1 MGLIP
6 NRKTYDQSQHHLT
19 MKSTRVLTTMLLAP
33 LAALVLALPV
43 LAAEVPAELNEKRT
57 LNQQRK
63 WTEFMQR
70 YANESFAT
78 WAPEAAREALQIRG
92 QIYSFTKD
100 GKHAEADLQAALKLA
115 PHGTD
120 IMLLLADNYVNNLH
134 DDAKAISAYQQV
146 IAITGTNQGWQPLT
160 ATVGLARL
168 YTDQVKLDAA
178 LEVLKPYGDLSQL
191 PNTWR
196 IKLLRAYGHI
206 YAAQGEEPESLA
218 KFREALRLEP
228 QP

>member
-1 MGLIP
+1 MIFTSMKPTRGL
-6 NRKTYDQSQHHLT
+6 TA
-19 MKSTRVLTTMLLAP
+19 LLLGP
-33 LAALVLALPV
+33 LAVLCLLALPV
-43 LAAEVPAELNEKRT
+43 VAADALAVLDEMRMLH
-57 LNQQRK
+57 QQRK

-70 YANESFAT
+70 YASESFAT

-100 GKHAEADLQAALKLA
+100 GKHAEADLQAALRLA

-120 IMLLLADNYVNNLH
+120 IMLLLADNYVNNLK

-146 IAITGTNQGWQPLT
+146 IGITGTNQGWQPLT

-168 YTDQVKLDAA
+168 YTDQVKLDDA
-178 LEVLKPYGDLSQL
+178 LEMLNPYGDLNQL
-191 PNTWR
+191 PNLWR
-196 IKLLRAYGHI
+196 IKLLCAYGHI
-206 YAAQGEEPESLA
+206 YAAQGKEPESLA
-218 KFREALRLEP
+218 KFREALQIEP

>member
-1 MGLIP
+1 MMF
-6 NRKTYDQSQHHLT
+6 LT
-19 MKSTRVLTTMLLAP
+19 MKPTRVLTALLLGP
-33 LAALVLALPV
+33 LAALCLLALPGVAADAPAV
-43 LAAEVPAELNEKRT
+43 LDEMRMLQ
-57 LNQQRK
+57 QQRK

-70 YANESFAT
+70 FAGESFAT

-100 GKHAEADLQAALKLA
+100 GRHAEADLQAALRLA

-120 IMLLLADNYVNNLH
+120 IMLLLADNYVNNLK

-146 IAITGTNQGWQPLT
+146 LGITGTNQGWQPLT

-168 YTDQVKLDAA
+168 YTDQVKPEAA

-206 YAAQGEEPESLA
+206 YAAQGKEPESLA
-218 KFREALRLEP
+218 KFREALQLEP